1 MVMTIAAR
9 GAAALVRKFGGGAKG
24 LKKAKADSPH
34 LFKDAPKR
42 TTTKLDNRTK
52 KPVSGPGAPK
62 SASKAS
68 STSRGGWNSVP
79 ANIRKKLLAG
89 DTKGMSQEQ
98 LVKYRILYKNRNQ

>member
-1 MVMTIAAR
+1 MVMSIALR
-9 GAAALVRKFGGGAKG
+9 GAAALVKKFGGGAKG

-42 TTTKLDNRTK
+42 TTTKLDNRTG
-52 KPVSGPGAPK
+52 KPVSGSGAPK

-79 ANIRKKLLAG
+79 ANIRNKLLAG
-89 DTKGMSQEQ
+89 NTKGMSQEQ
-98 LVKYRILYKNRNQ
+98 LVKYRLLYKNRNR

>member
-1 MVMTIAAR
+1 MVMSIALR
-9 GAAALVRKFGGGAKG
+9 GAAALVKKFGGGAKG

-42 TTTKLDNRTK
+42 TTTKLDNRTG
-52 KPVSGPGAPK
+52 KPVSGSGAPK
-62 SASKAS
+62 SVSKAS

-79 ANIRKKLLAG
+79 ANIRNKLLAG
-89 DTKGMSQEQ
+89 NTKGMSQEQ

>member
-42 TTTKLDNRTK
+42 TTTKLDNRTG
-52 KPVSGPGAPK
+52 KPVSGSGAPK

-79 ANIRKKLLAG
+79 ANIRNKLLAG
-89 DTKGMSQEQ
+89 NTKGMSQEQ
-98 LVKYRILYKNRNQ
+98 LVKYRLLYKNRNR